1 MLKDNARS
9 ENPFIRSVFNFGLKH
24 PKMAHAFG
32 QMIPPIKNAHIFPWR
47 EWPTNQITE
56 DLSEA
61 GIMKALREGDYGRCV
76 YHVPNPQPSSQVTA
90 IQFENGITA
99 TFTVQGMSYRDG
111 REIRIDGTKGTVT
124 GRFYNTGYFVDVY
137 EHLTGSSSHY
147 VMPIERQAGAG
158 GDYRIVDGFID
169 AIQNHTEPLTSGKNS
184 LYSHLI
190 AFAAIRSTESG
201 QTQKID
207 Y

>member
-1 MLKDNARS
+1 
-9 ENPFIRSVFNFGLKH
+9 
-24 PKMAHAFG
+24 MAHAFG

-61 GIMKALREGDYGRCV
+61 GIMKALREGDYGQCV

-169 AIQNHTEPLTSGKNS
+169 AIQNHTEPLTSGENS

-190 AFAAIRSTESG
+190 AFAVIRSTESG